1 MKKAP
6 SPITVKEL
14 TTNIDYTTLLK
25 NLTQS
30 LYNALLAVNL
40 YAIIVGAYQIAI
52 ACAVHCVLSG
62 AL

>member
-14 TTNIDYTTLLK
+14 TNKIDHTTLLK

-40 YAIIVGAYQIAI
+40 YDSIVGAYQIAI
-52 ACAVHCVLSG
+52 AYAVHCVLGG
-62 AL
+62 AI